1 MTYVLEASLLHL
13 LHRAAQSANDLF
25 AIEQSVDG
33 LTSRQLV
40 VLAAIAENEGLSQ
53 TGIVSRT
60 GVDRSTLADVVR
72 RLLNKGLVVRR
83 RTKDDARAYA
93 VKLTADGQ
101 RILADA
107 GATAVRTEEKLLSGL
122 SVSNRRDLIR
132 LLRALADTASAPEPS
147 K

>member
-1 MTYVLEASLLHL
+1 MTYTLDASLLHL
-13 LHRAAQSANDLF
+13 LHRAAQSANDIF
-25 AIEQSVDG
+25 AKEQSEGG

-40 VLAAIAENEGLSQ
+40 VLAAIAENEGVSQ

-72 RLLNKGLVVRR
+72 RLLKKGLVVRR

-93 VKLTADGQ
+93 VKLTTEGQ
-101 RILADA
+101 HLLADA
-107 GATAVRTEEKLLSGL
+107 GAAAMRTEEKLSSSLSA
-122 SVSNRRDLIR
+122 SNRRELVR
-132 LLRALADTASAPEPS
+132 LLRALADATAISEPI